1 MGQTESHLKVPL
13 KVAGGTLKTNAEHF
27 VADGLPFNQQ
37 KKKILDKSLSRSNMT
52 LLLSSLYLCKKSVV
66 SFKN

>member
-1 MGQTESHLKVPL
+1 MGQTESHLKVSL

-37 KKKILDKSLSRSNMT
+37 MKK
-52 LLLSSLYLCKKSVV
+52 Y
-66 SFKN
+66 